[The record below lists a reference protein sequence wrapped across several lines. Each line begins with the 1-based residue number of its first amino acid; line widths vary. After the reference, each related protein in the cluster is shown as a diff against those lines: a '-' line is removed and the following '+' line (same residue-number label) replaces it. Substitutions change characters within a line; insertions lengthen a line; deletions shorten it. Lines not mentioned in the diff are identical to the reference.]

1 MFPIVALLKFA
12 GSLRCRLCFSPPPFF
27 FQLADF
33 GCALVL
39 KDDNGDGVE
48 MSMKGTPLF
57 MAPEM
62 LLKRKCGKRVDVW
75 SLGCAVLE
83 MVTTRPPWADTF
95 KHPVEIIEHF
105 SENPGPPPL
114 PEENISPPLRDFL
127 LSCFTWDAAKRPT
140 SHELGGHEYLRTP
153 RAEDCNGGDGGSP
166 GGGGS
171 GSGGGDDNE
180 IPLEAMGRAPF
191 MSRMRRCSSATLP
204 DLLSR
209 SQVLRGADA
218 FGASGTAPWG
228 TLRPP
233 SPRYGPG
240 SIAVHNKRTPTRRR
254 VYTEV
259 TMPPPEGRG
268 LIRRSSMPA
277 TRSPPISPEKP
288 KRPGRGS
295 SPGRGTSPSNR
306 RAAEEEGS
314 MESGPVMHAR
324 LRSRGDGIDG
334 ISSTVICGGMSRG
347 VSSSG
352 SGGRTDTEA
361 SVSRSSSMGAGAG
374 APPTASA
381 AEGPRQAAPT
391 PILPPVVRELLGT
404 LEHGGG
410 GGAQGPAMCVFHAGD
425 TPPPTVRPLKLH
437 RSGSAQARSWGGG
450 GGSVSEQDAQLQRDE
465 EAGVSGNSSEI
476 WMASAA
482 ERGEE
487 LSDVPGSG
495 SAGGAGGLGSRP

>member
-1 MFPIVALLKFA
+1 
-12 GSLRCRLCFSPPPFF
+12 
-27 FQLADF
+27 
-33 GCALVL
+33 
-39 KDDNGDGVE
+39 
-48 MSMKGTPLF
+48 MKGTPLF

-114 PEENISPPLRDFL
+114 PEENISPSLRDFL

-140 SHELGGHEYLRTP
+140 SLELGGHEYLRTP
-153 RAEDCNGGDGGSP
+153 RVEEGSGGDGGSP
-166 GGGGS
+166 GGVGGGS
-171 GSGGGDDNE
+171 GNGVGDDNE

-218 FGASGTAPWG
+218 FGASGTSPWG

-240 SIAVHNKRTPTRRR
+240 SLAVHSKRTPTRRR

-306 RAAEEEGS
+306 QALEEEGS
-314 MESGPVMHAR
+314 MMESGPVMHAR

-334 ISSTVICGGMSRG
+334 SVSSTVVCGGMGRG
-347 VSSSG
+347 VS
-352 SGGRTDTEA
+352 SGGRTDTDA
-361 SVSRSSSMGAGAG
+361 SMSRSSSTGAGAG
-374 APPTASA
+374 VPAVAADT
-381 AEGPRQAAPT
+381 AEGPRPAAPT

-410 GGAQGPAMCVFHAGD
+410 GGSGGSSAQGAAMCVFHAGD

-437 RSGSAQARSWGGG
+437 HRPVSAQSRAWGGAG
-450 GGSVSEQDAQLQRDE
+450 VSEQDAQLRRDE
-465 EAGVSGNSSEI
+465 EAGVSGNSSEV

-487 LSDVPGSG
+487 LSDVRSG
-495 SAGGAGGLGSRP
+495 GGGGVLGSRP

>member
-1 MFPIVALLKFA
+1 M
-12 GSLRCRLCFSPPPFF
+12 
-27 FQLADF
+27 
-33 GCALVL
+33 L

-114 PEENISPPLRDFL
+114 PEDSLSPLLRDFL
-127 LSCFTWDAAKRPT
+127 LSCFTWDASKRPT
-140 SHELGGHEYLRTP
+140 SLELGAHEYLRTP
-153 RAEDCNGGDGGSP
+153 RAEDGSGGYGGSP
-166 GGGGS
+166 GGGG
-171 GSGGGDDNE
+171 GGGVDDNE

-209 SQVLRGADA
+209 SQVLRGTDA
-218 FGASGTAPWG
+218 FAASGTSPWG

-240 SIAVHNKRTPTRRR
+240 GLAAHNKRTPTRRR

-259 TMPPPEGRG
+259 AMPPPEGRG

-277 TRSPPISPEKP
+277 GRSPPISPDKP
-288 KRPGRGS
+288 RRPGRGS

-306 RAAEEEGS
+306 RAVDEDGGI
-314 MESGPVMHAR
+314 ESGPVMHAR
-324 LRSRGDGIDG
+324 LRSMGDGIDNRG
-334 ISSTVICGGMSRG
+334 GGGGGGGGGTGRLGGDRSDGSSSSTAVSAGTSRG
-347 VSSSG
+347 VSNSSG
-352 SGGRTDTEA
+352 AGRTDTEM
-361 SVSRSSSMGAGAG
+361 SVSRSSSARAEAGAGAG
-374 APPTASA
+374 EPA
-381 AEGPRQAAPT
+381 AAGAADQGPRQAAPT
-391 PILPPVVRELLGT
+391 PILPSVVRELLGT

-410 GGAQGPAMCVFHAGD
+410 GSAQGTPVCGFHAGD

-437 RSGSAQARSWGGG
+437 RPVSAQSRSWGRVGRG
-450 GGSVSEQDAQLQRDE
+450 VSEQDAQRQRDE
-465 EAGVSGNSSEI
+465 EAGVSGNGDEV

-482 ERGEE
+482 GRGDVM
-487 LSDVPGSG
+487 SDVR
-495 SAGGAGGLGSRP
+495 GGGGGGLGSRPLADGGE